1 MSLTSALELAAQGFR
16 VFPLAE
22 GSNKPPKGF
31 FGFQQQATTEPE
43 NIRAWWK
50 ENPRYNVGVATG
62 QGVLVVDV
70 DVKSGKKGADSLEA
84 LEAMGLPLDGYR
96 VKTPSGGVHVFL
108 RTEQPHRQIIDRL
121 EGLPGIDIKCEGNY
135 VVGAGSI
142 RRDFPGTPYEANGRQ
157 MPAAPD
163 WLDQLLIDARPK
175 HVERTEQPLVDL
187 DQPHNVANAIAY
199 LVNRAPQ
206 AIEGAGGNDTTY
218 KVAGRMRDYGLSEA
232 KAWEVMLDHWNEH
245 KASPVWDAEDLL
257 RVVQNAYRYATGAWG
272 GEDMT
277 AWMEV
282 VEGIDDERPSN
293 DVDESAGASAPK
305 NPIKILKTLS
315 FEDMQKMQEPEWL
328 VAGVL
333 IRNTSAL
340 MFGKSNAYKSFTA
353 IDLALSVGTGRPWH
367 GCAVQQTK
375 VLLVATEGANGVGRL
390 RVPGWYAHYEIS
402 ADLRENVRLYPQE
415 ISLDVKDN
423 VDILIATM
431 RYHGIGLLLLDIF
444 GGTMNGTEVEDTTA
458 REWSRN
464 IQRILRETGATVLTV
479 AHTGWADE
487 TRARMHTHFWGS
499 FDTRLK
505 VEGDKEKLIS
515 TTTIERHKD
524 ADSTGKWGFRME
536 KSHGTLIPVLDDKV
550 NDTYLKLTTA
560 QKRALAALEEALEVH
575 GTNVVEEHMPLT
587 ARIVPL
593 DAWRDACT
601 RHKVSNTDNAGSQ
614 RMAFS
619 RAKKELIELGIVG
632 EHNGYVWNQEDEK

>member
-31 FGFQQQATTEPE
+31 FGFQQQATTEPDK
-43 NIRAWWK
+43 IRAWWK

-121 EGLPGIDIKCEGNY
+121 DGLPGIDIKCEGNY

-142 RRDFPGTPYEANGRQ
+142 RRDFPGTPYEANGRP
-157 MPAAPD
+157 MPAAPE
-163 WLDQLLIDARPK
+163 WLDTLLINARPK
-175 HVERTEQPLVDL
+175 HAERTEQPLVEL
-187 DQPHNVANAIAY
+187 DQPHNIDNAITY

-218 KVAGRMRDYGLSEA
+218 KVAGRMRDYGLSEP
-232 KAWEVMLDHWNEH
+232 KAWELMLDHWNEH
-245 KASPVWDAEDLL
+245 KASPVWDAEELL
-257 RVVQNAYRYATGAWG
+257 MVVQNAYRYATGAWG
-272 GEDMT
+272 GEDT
-277 AWMEV
+277 SIDFQV
-282 VEGIDDERPSN
+282 VDDIPLALPTEAA
-293 DVDESAGASAPK
+293 DAGPAAEIK

-353 IDLALSVGTGRPWH
+353 IDLALSVGTGREWH
-367 GCAVQQTK
+367 GCAVQKTK
-375 VLLVATEGANGVGRL
+375 VLLVTTEGANGVGRL

-402 ADLRENVRLYPQE
+402 DELRDNVRLYPQE
-415 ISLDVKDN
+415 ISLDVKEN

-431 RYHGIGLLLLDIF
+431 KHHRIGLLLLDIF

-550 NDTYLKLTTA
+550 SDTYLKLTTA
-560 QKRALAALEEALEVH
+560 QKRALAALEEAIANH
-575 GTNVVEEHMPLT
+575 GTNVEKEHMPLN
-587 ARIVPL
+587 ARVVPL

>member
-16 VFPLAE
+16 VFPLAH

-31 FGFQQQATTEPE
+31 FGFQEQASTDPDK
-43 NIRAWWK
+43 IRQLWSQY
-50 ENPRYNVGVATG
+50 PGCNVGVATG
-62 QGVLVVDV
+62 QGVLVIDV
-70 DVKSGKKGADSLEA
+70 DVKNGKKGADSLEA

-96 VKTPSGGVHVFL
+96 VNTPSGGVHIFL
-108 RTEQPHRQIIDRL
+108 KTDHPHRQIIDSL

-135 VVGAGSI
+135 VVGAGSV
-142 RRDFPGTPYEANGRQ
+142 RREFPGVPYAANGRP
-157 MPAAPD
+157 MPAAPE
-163 WLDQLLIDARPK
+163 WLDTLLINARPQ
-175 HVERTEQPLVDL
+175 HAERTDQPLVEL
-187 DQPHNVANAIAY
+187 DQPHNIDNAITY

-245 KASPVWDAEDLL
+245 KASPVWDAEELL
-257 RVVQNAYRYATGAWG
+257 TVVQNAYRYATGAWG

-282 VEGIDDERPSN
+282 VEGIDDELPADDG
-293 DVDESAGASAPK
+293 DVGAPQPK
-305 NPIKILKTLS
+305 SPVKILKTLS

-560 QKRALAALEEALEVH
+560 QKRALAALEDAVEVH
-575 GTNVVEEHMPLT
+575 GTDIIGGGLPTT
-587 ARIVPL
+587 ARVVPL
-593 DAWRDACT
+593 AAWRDACE
-601 RHKVSNTDNAGSQ
+601 RKSISNSDKPSSFRT
-614 RMAFS
+614 AFS
-619 RAKKELIELGIVG
+619 RVKKELIELGIVG